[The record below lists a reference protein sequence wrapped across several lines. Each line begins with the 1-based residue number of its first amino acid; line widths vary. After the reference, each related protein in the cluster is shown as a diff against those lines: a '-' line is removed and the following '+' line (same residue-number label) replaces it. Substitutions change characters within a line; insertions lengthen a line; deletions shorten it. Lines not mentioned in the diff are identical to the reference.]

1 MLPDATIEPVPHRS
15 KLRLRF
21 SLLALLV
28 FVTIACLALA
38 WLVQPT
44 IVVATA
50 LFQVDRVQS
59 TLSDGESSRRFDEL
73 EFELFKNTQIAK
85 LNSYYVLNAALRQ
98 PGIAA
103 LPVFTGIRD
112 PVTWL
117 QQRLKVEFPHQ
128 GEILAISLRGPES
141 QAPDLQRIVD
151 AVAKAYQEEVIN
163 AERTRRLG
171 TRDLKTM
178 LLKKL
183 RNEIEVQMKRLNEM
197 MAESG
202 ESKASVDVRLRQLE
216 LDVLTGLLSEGQLEL
231 QRMDIEANAPS
242 RIRQVQPAVVGPD

>member
-1 MLPDATIEPVPHRS
+1 
-15 KLRLRF
+15 
-21 SLLALLV
+21 
-28 FVTIACLALA
+28 
-38 WLVQPT
+38 
-44 IVVATA
+44 
-50 LFQVDRVQS
+50 
-59 TLSDGESSRRFDEL
+59 
-73 EFELFKNTQIAK
+73 
-85 LNSYYVLNAALRQ
+85 
-98 PGIAA
+98 
-103 LPVFTGIRD
+103 
-112 PVTWL
+112 VTWL